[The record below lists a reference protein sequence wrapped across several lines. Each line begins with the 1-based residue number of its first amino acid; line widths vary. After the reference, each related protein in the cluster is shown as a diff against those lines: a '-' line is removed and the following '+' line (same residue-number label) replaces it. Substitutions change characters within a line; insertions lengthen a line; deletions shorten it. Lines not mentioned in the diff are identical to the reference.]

1 MPRRKAVHL
10 DEMMSSQH
18 QPRSRHPHSSH
29 IDMGYGLYAGNPGG
43 NGLYAGNPGG
53 NGLYA
58 GNGVYAGYGLVRNAI
73 DDIENLGTI
82 IKKQDHRHHHKTLMG
97 HKLVGLPPALQ
108 SQPYST
114 HYQWG
119 VTLPPAYQRIVKGNG
134 LY

>member
-43 NGLYAGNPGG
+43 NGLYAGNGIF
-53 NGLYA
+53 A
-58 GNGVYAGYGLVRNAI
+58 GNGLVRNAI
-73 DDIENLGTI
+73 DDIEHLGTV
-82 IKKQDHRHHHKTLMG
+82 IKKQDRKHKTLMG
-97 HKLVGLPPALQ
+97 HKLVGYGLPPALQ

-114 HYQWG
+114 HYQWAS
-119 VTLPPAYQRIVKGNG
+119 TLPPQYQRIVKGNG